1 MRKKLS
7 GKALLRPIGFLLRRM
22 LRYPGLMLL
31 TLLINLTA
39 GIIGRK
45 LKRK

>member
-31 TLLINLTA
+31 TLTGSAWVL
-39 GIIGRK
+39 GRK
-45 LKRK
+45 RTR